1 MDERLNRIIDYFEA
15 WELVQLLGITTE
27 DIISAF
33 PDDVDD
39 KLEALEEVMDF
50 HE

>member
-1 MDERLNRIIDYFEA
+1 MMDERLNRVIDYFDA
-15 WELVQLLGITTE
+15 WDLVQLLGISTE

-39 KLEALEEVMDF
+39 KLEQLEEIMNG
-50 HE
+50 